1 MTSNS
6 SPITIPSYR
15 KILLEKMKNSRMIW
29 SFNPLDFELKP
40 FHWYVFC
47 CIDYRARLKLK
58 LEGRPVDDGKR
69 VPPDM
74 WLEYRVQ
81 NKFQGPHCLC
91 PLLRMI
97 NEDPRPTEAEIVL
110 KGSGDYVGEY
120 IAECPN
126 RRCGYFGQF
135 PVAFQDEE
143 SVTRRKK

>member
-1 MTSNS
+1 
-6 SPITIPSYR
+6 
-15 KILLEKMKNSRMIW
+15 MIW
-29 SFNPLDFELKP
+29 SFDPLDFELKP

-91 PLLRMI
+91 PLLQTI
-97 NEDPRPTEAEIVL
+97 NEDPHPTEAEIVL